1 MKNKILAAILT
12 VTLAGVMTACGNNG
26 GGGNADASVTQSSKS
41 TSDSGTKSEDTMLG
55 ADSATL
61 RLKVGTTTAPEG
73 HYVKWSEKKSLP
85 IGGRLNDG
93 TCNIIN
99 N

>member
-1 MKNKILAAILT
+1 MFAMCVPVTEKRFIL
-12 VTLAGVMTACGNNG
+12 
-26 GGGNADASVTQSSKS
+26 
-41 TSDSGTKSEDTMLG
+41 
-55 ADSATL
+55 
-61 RLKVGTTTAPEG
+61 PEG
-73 HYVKWSEKKSLP
+73 QNFISAVQNMKWSEKKSLP